1 MVINQEEDITMS
13 KSVKMADIAKELG
26 VSIVS
31 VSKALSNKD
40 GVSEDTRKKII
51 DAAEKLGYLR
61 AAGKENRDQH
71 KTIVVVVAERF
82 FGDSS
87 FYSNMYNDLLQKLN
101 GEGFTTVLEIVS
113 EIREKQALVPASLFN
128 PDVVGIIYMGE
139 ISRTLIRSIGERGLP
154 YIFLDFYDPTF
165 HVDSVVSD
173 SAFGSY
179 QLTTHLIEKG
189 LKNIA
194 FVGSIKSTSSIMDR
208 FLGYYKAMVLNGLK
222 EYASSIEDRDENGK
236 FIKLTLPAKM
246 PQAFVCNCDEIAF
259 RLIQQLRDLN
269 CKVPTDVSV
278 TGFDGSN
285 ISLIS
290 TPSISTYQVDVDAM
304 TDIATSVIIRMV
316 KKKRVTVKRS
326 VIAGHIYLR
335 DSSI

>member
-1 MVINQEEDITMS
+1 MIIKQQRNIIMG

-26 VSIVS
+26 ISIVS

-40 GVSEDTRKKII
+40 GVSEATKKKII
-51 DAAEKLGYLR
+51 ETAEKLGYLKVD
-61 AAGKENRDQH
+61 GKQNRDSH

-101 GEGFTTVLEIVS
+101 SEGFTTVLEIVS
-113 EIREKQALVPASLFN
+113 EIREKSALVPGIIFN
-128 PDVVGIIYMGE
+128 PDVVGIVFMGE
-139 ISRTLIRSIGERGLP
+139 ISRALIKAISNRGLP
-154 YIFLDFYDPTF
+154 FLFLDFYDPTF
-165 HVDSVVSD
+165 TVNSVVSD

-179 QLTTHLIEKG
+179 QLTNHLVSGGIKD
-189 LKNIA
+189 IA
-194 FVGSIKSTSSIMDR
+194 FIGSIKSTSSIMDR
-208 FLGYYKAMVLNGLK
+208 YLGYYRCMVTNGLG
-222 EYASSIEDRDENGK
+222 EYVQAIEDRDETGR
-236 FIKLTLPAKM
+236 FIKLTLPKKL

-269 CKVPTDVSV
+269 VKLPTDISV
-278 TGFDGSN
+278 MGFDGTN

-290 TPSISTYQVDVDAM
+290 TPSISTYKVDVGAM
-304 TDIATSVIIRMV
+304 TDMASSIIVRLTKNKKVTIA
-316 KKKRVTVKRS
+316 RS
-326 VIAGHIYLR
+326 VIAGTLLLR